1 MSWEEHV
8 WRSLDHERCPFLFSW
23 LQKATLGQHILMFP
37 ICVPGG
43 GGVLGRDL
51 CFNSEGSCSGL
62 NSPCKCFLGVCVE
75 ILVQR
80 FMGHFLSF
88 LLLEHFEERDNV
100 DSLPLFLLLYFL
112 PPQLLLRLLVQP
124 QQLSSSL
131 SPPLTSAEAQ
141 KHGGGQ
147 TSLISQVVFTVN
159 WTRFLISFTNIFK
172 RQFPSYCRS
181 DHFPTEDNSK

>member
-8 WRSLDHERCPFLFSW
+8 WRSLDQERCRFLFSW
-23 LQKATLGQHILMFP
+23 LQKATLRQHILTFL
-37 ICVPGG
+37 ICVAGG
-43 GGVLGRDL
+43 GPLGRDL
-51 CFNSEGSCSGL
+51 CSDSGRFCSGL
-62 NSPCKCFLGVCVE
+62 NCPCKCFLGVCVE

-80 FMGHFLSF
+80 FMGQFLSF
-88 LLLEHFEERDNV
+88 LLLEHFEERDNL

-131 SPPLTSAEAQ
+131 SPPLTSVEAQ

-147 TSLISQVVFTVN
+147 TSLIGQVVFTVN
-159 WTRFLISFTNIFK
+159 WTGF
-172 RQFPSYCRS
+172 
-181 DHFPTEDNSK
+181 

>member
-1 MSWEEHV
+1 MSWEKHV
-8 WRSLDHERCPFLFSW
+8 WRSLDQERCRFLFSW
-23 LQKATLGQHILMFP
+23 LQKATLGQHILRFP
-37 ICVPGG
+37 ICVVGG
-43 GGVLGRDL
+43 GALGRDL
-51 CFNSEGSCSGL
+51 CSNSKGSCSGL

-80 FMGHFLSF
+80 FMGHLLSL

-131 SPPLTSAEAQ
+131 SPPLTSVEAQ

-147 TSLISQVVFTVN
+147 TSLIGQVVFTVN
-159 WTRFLISFTNIFK
+159 WTGFLISFTNIFK
-172 RQFPSYCRS
+172 CQFPSYCRS
-181 DHFPTEDNSK
+181 DHFPTEDN